1 MSDSHH
7 PNYQKIYFTLLI
19 LLVISVA
26 GPFLGIGWITLITA
40 FGVALVKANMV
51 IQNFMHLKWE
61 RRIAKLVL
69 ATSLA
74 LMVLFYG
81 AVSVDVQKHQGKNWV
96 NDAALAA
103 TARGIAPPHGEA
115 AEHDEAAP
123 AEEHA
128 PAPAEGATVAPA
140 AFDAAASFAMI
151 CSSCHG
157 PTGAGDGPG
166 AAALTPK
173 PANFTDPAF
182 WVGKTDAEL
191 AKAIREGG
199 ASVGK
204 SASMPPWGSVYD
216 EAKAEALVG
225 YLKTLRH

>member
-7 PNYQKIYFTLLI
+7 VNYRKIYFTLLI

-26 GPFLGIGWITLITA
+26 GPFIGIGWITLVTA
-40 FGVALVKANMV
+40 FGIALIKANMV

-81 AVSVDVQKHQGKNWV
+81 AVAPDIQNHEGRNWV

-103 TARGIAPPHGEA
+103 TERGIAPP
-115 AEHDEAAP
+115 HDEAAP

-157 PTGAGDGPG
+157 QTGAGDGPG

-182 WVGKTDAEL
+182 WADKT
-191 AKAIREGG
+191 
-199 ASVGK
+199 
-204 SASMPPWGSVYD
+204 
-216 EAKAEALVG
+216 
-225 YLKTLRH
+225 

>member
-7 PNYQKIYFTLLI
+7 VNYRKIYFTLLI

-26 GPFLGIGWITLITA
+26 GPFIGIGWITLVTA
-40 FGVALVKANMV
+40 FGIALIKANMV

-81 AVSVDVQKHQGKNWV
+81 AVAPDIQNHEGRNWV

-103 TARGIAPPHGEA
+103 TERGIAPP
-115 AEHDEAAP
+115 HDEAAP

-182 WVGKTDAEL
+182 WADKTDAEL

-199 ASVGK
+199 AAVGK

-216 EAKAEALVG
+216 EAKAGALVG

>member
-1 MSDSHH
+1 MSDSHDV
-7 PNYQKIYFTLLI
+7 NYKKIYFTLLI

-26 GPFLGIGWITLITA
+26 GPFFGIGWVTLVTA
-40 FGVALVKANMV
+40 FGIALVKANMV

-61 RRIAKLVL
+61 KRIAKLVL

-81 AVSVDVQKHQGKNWV
+81 AVAPDIQNHEGRNWV
-96 NDAALAA
+96 NDAAIAA
-103 TARGIAPPHGEA
+103 TARGIPAPH
-115 AEHDEAAP
+115 AEGGAP

-128 PAPAEGATVAPA
+128 ADATASAPAEPA
-140 AFDAAASFAMI
+140 AFDAAASFTMI
-151 CSSCHG
+151 CASCHG

-182 WVGKTDAEL
+182 WADKTDAGL

-199 ASVGK
+199 AAVGK
-204 SASMPPWGSVYD
+204 SASMPPWGSIYD
-216 EAKAEALVG
+216 EAQAEALVG
-225 YLKTLRH
+225 YLKTLKH

>member
-26 GPFLGIGWITLITA
+26 GPFLGIGWVTLVTA
-40 FGVALVKANMV
+40 FGIALVKANMV

-81 AVSVDVQKHQGKNWV
+81 AVAPDIQNHEGRNWV

-103 TARGIAPPHGEA
+103 TARGIEAPHG
-115 AEHDEAAP
+115 DEAAP
-123 AEEHA
+123 AGEHA
-128 PAPAEGATVAPA
+128 PATTESIEPAEPTV
-140 AFDAAASFAMI
+140 FDAAASYTMI

-182 WVGKTDAEL
+182 WADKTDAEL

-199 ASVGK
+199 AAVGK

>member
-7 PNYQKIYFTLLI
+7 VNYRKIYFTLLI

-26 GPFLGIGWITLITA
+26 GPFIGIGWITLVTA
-40 FGVALVKANMV
+40 FGIALVKANMV

-81 AVSVDVQKHQGKNWV
+81 AVAPDIQNHEGRNWV

-103 TARGIAPPHGEA
+103 TARGIEAPHG
-115 AEHDEAAP
+115 DEAAP

-128 PAPAEGATVAPA
+128 PAPAEGATVVPA
-140 AFDAAASFAMI
+140 AFDAAASYAMI

-182 WVGKTDAEL
+182 WADKTDAEL
-191 AKAIREGG
+191 TKAIREGG

>member
-1 MSDSHH
+1 MSDSQH

-26 GPFLGIGWITLITA
+26 GPFLGIGWVTLITA
-40 FGVALVKANMV
+40 FGIALVKANMV

-61 RRIAKLVL
+61 KRIAKLVL

-81 AVSVDVQKHQGKNWV
+81 AVAPDIQKHEGLNWV

-103 TARGIAPPHGEA
+103 TARGIQAPHAKG
-115 AEHDEAAP
+115 AAP
-123 AEEHA
+123 AVEHA
-128 PAPAEGATVAPA
+128 PEATEGATAAPA
-140 AFDAAASFAMI
+140 AFDAAASYAMI

-182 WVGKTDAEL
+182 WADKTDAEL

-216 EAKAEALVG
+216 EAKAEALVA